1 MNFTPGVRC
10 RRHNKECFAS
20 QEVANAALRQ
30 IKAANSIRPHEGRKV
45 PDHSYYEPKCETWH
59 LTSMKKKEEK
69 VDEKVIVR
77 PVNIGI
83 MREDLPEK
91 SEPEFNN
98 PRLSSIFEARFYW
111 EAGLRSE
118 DYRSFR
124 GYGVTEQEATVA
136 LFQERERQ
144 LP

>member
-20 QEVANAALRQ
+20 QEVADAALRQ

-69 VDEKVIVR
+69 IIDKIIVR
-77 PVNIGI
+77 PVHIEI
-83 MREDLPEK
+83 TREDLPLDGTCRD
-91 SEPEFNN
+91 
-98 PRLSSIFEARFYW
+98 PRESSIFEARFAW

-124 GYGVTEQEATVA
+124 GYGATEQEAVA
-136 LFQERERQ
+136 VLFQERERQ
-144 LP
+144 SP